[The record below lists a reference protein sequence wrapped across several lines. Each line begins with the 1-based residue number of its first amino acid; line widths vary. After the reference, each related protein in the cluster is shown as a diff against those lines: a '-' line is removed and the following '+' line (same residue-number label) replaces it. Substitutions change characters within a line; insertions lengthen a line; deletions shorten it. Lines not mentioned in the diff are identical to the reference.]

1 MYKILIIDRC
11 SFTRLG
17 LEKRLQQVNGDS
29 LSFLVTQLNSLL
41 LAKAHVES
49 WQPHLVIADF
59 TDFQHDLK
67 QSHFLPAL
75 LAVCEQRTRLI
86 RLQNEPFLFKNVGDV
101 ISKKAPLETLSRR
114 IIEVLHSG
122 PIVNPARNA
131 LPLLTRQEEKVL
143 SLWMEGA
150 SNHAI
155 ASEMQINGKTVYT
168 YKRNIRMKL
177 KVENRFSPFIP
188 TAASAECVE

>member
-11 SFTRLG
+11 CFTRLG
-17 LEKRLQQVNGDS
+17 LEKGLQQFNGDS
-29 LSFLVTQLNSLL
+29 SPFLVTQLNSLL

-49 WQPHLVIADF
+49 WRPHLVIADF
-59 TDFQHDLK
+59 NDFQHDLK

-75 LAVCEQRTRLI
+75 LAVCEQRSRLI
-86 RLQNEPFLFKNVGDV
+86 RLQDEPFLFKNVGDV
-101 ISKKAPLETLSRR
+101 IPKKAPLETLFQR
-114 IIEVLHSG
+114 IMEILHSG
-122 PIVNPARNA
+122 PIVNPARTA
-131 LPLLTRQEEKVL
+131 MPLLTRQEKKVL

-150 SNHAI
+150 SNQAI

-188 TAASAECVE
+188 SAVTAECVE